1 MAFPPRHRSFRKMYL
16 DTVLKAYL
24 YELED
29 VVQSQGLVLS
39 CIIAFIT
46 LKCHII
52 CA

>member
-1 MAFPPRHRSFRKMYL
+1 MYL
-16 DTVLKAYL
+16 ETVLKAYL

-46 LKCHII
+46 YKSYII
-52 CA
+52 PVCA